1 MTNNSI
7 NKKVYD
13 GRTIDLTLGW
23 LTKKYGQDWET
34 WRQLAE
40 MWIKKQDSALDIK
53 LSSLSIFF
61 DTYLASVAPCAADIV
76 IFFTG
81 KNGWQPSINEIKHI
95 ILDKTNR
102 KNNKSTIKILN
113 HITTFLNWVLDEHF
127 TELNDYGVAVHLY
140 SNPFEKIVAKEKY
153 TETVHSPLP
162 YRYICDLRHILCPT
176 PRGNFSD
183 WLWAHNQTGQWTQGG
198 DWFEVNESLIDSN
211 DKDCVWRVKE
221 VNRCGKLVKIYQIWS
236 PVVAMVLFIKLH
248 LPLRTYQVRMLDSGE
263 ADSLRYEK
271 GKWVNN
277 HHAFAFKHY
286 RKGVFRQFKDN
297 ATGLESTGLYIST
310 NKTADQNKEEF
321 ERGYEVPWQNEDVL
335 YWLEKLRNWQEKYN
349 PINKPTDCTTLEAK
363 HTKSKKSHA
372 YLSAMGYSCFLFR
385 DASASKAAD
394 RTKPIQDAVI
404 SFMDTTSD
412 LLHLSLLCEDAEIYP
427 DLLDEVKKTSVIQQR
442 TQHLCQIM
450 MRKGYSPY
458 LLMLDQDHQ
467 LIAANAMM
475 RQMALQANPSDK
487 LEGFKKVTSYLELG
501 QFMQNSKLLDVG
513 LKALEHQIDMPSKG
527 IPIKS
532 LTSNTK

>member
-23 LTKKYGQDWET
+23 LTRKYGQDWET

-102 KNNKSTIKILN
+102 KNNKDTIKILN

-310 NKTADQNKEEF
+310 
-321 ERGYEVPWQNEDVL
+321 
-335 YWLEKLRNWQEKYN
+335 
-349 PINKPTDCTTLEAK
+349 
-363 HTKSKKSHA
+363 
-372 YLSAMGYSCFLFR
+372 
-385 DASASKAAD
+385 
-394 RTKPIQDAVI
+394 
-404 SFMDTTSD
+404 
-412 LLHLSLLCEDAEIYP
+412 
-427 DLLDEVKKTSVIQQR
+427 
-442 TQHLCQIM
+442 
-450 MRKGYSPY
+450 
-458 LLMLDQDHQ
+458 
-467 LIAANAMM
+467 
-475 RQMALQANPSDK
+475 
-487 LEGFKKVTSYLELG
+487 
-501 QFMQNSKLLDVG
+501 
-513 LKALEHQIDMPSKG
+513 
-527 IPIKS
+527 
-532 LTSNTK
+532 